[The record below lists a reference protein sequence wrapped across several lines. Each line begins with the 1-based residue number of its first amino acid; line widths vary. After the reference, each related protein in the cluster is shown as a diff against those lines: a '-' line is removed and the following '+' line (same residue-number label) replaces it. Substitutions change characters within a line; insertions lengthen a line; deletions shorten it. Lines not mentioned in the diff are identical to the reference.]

1 MIFRQGICQNEPSM
15 KQWLLLMCV
24 LTLAGC
30 TAPRVSRYDE
40 FEKVKVDK
48 MVGNDVKFHL
58 LTRTLV
64 CLNAMRES
72 RWPSPATNETVTW
85 MTNYVVTS
93 FTNLTVS
100 SSSNEQLASNT
111 NLLPAPAAPAGEK
124 RGEGGE
130 EAPVIIAAPAAQD
143 TSGSGVTVSTARN
156 ESVAVAPNQRVVSQT
171 FQRVTQL
178 SSQATLTTNQQ
189 AVTSGTNQTL
199 TVETNL
205 VVTTV
210 TNQVIQPL
218 TNLTVVSPTQP
229 VFDYYLYTELA
240 PPDFPLQPGES
251 LIVLVDGER
260 HSFSPVQPQSGW
272 VSRRGYLTTFYKVPP
287 EVVVGI
293 ANANEVK
300 LRIKGATGTLERRL
314 SRASRQHFRE
324 FLLANFGEE
333 KETVRLAAPKDR
345 PS

>member
-1 MIFRQGICQNEPSM
+1 
-15 KQWLLLMCV
+15 MCV

-48 MVGNDVKFHL
+48 MVGNGVKFHL
-58 LTRTLV
+58 LTRTIV

-72 RWPSPATNETVTW
+72 RWPSPSTNETVSFV
-85 MTNYVVTS
+85 TNYVLTS

-100 SSSNEQLASNT
+100 SSRNEQLASNT
-111 NLLPAPAAPAGEK
+111 NLLANPLPPPAEKPAGV
-124 RGEGGE
+124 GE
-130 EAPVIIAAPAAQD
+130 EAPPVPPVPVVQD
-143 TSGSGVTVSTARN
+143 TSGSGVTISTARS
-156 ESVAVAPNQRVVSQT
+156 ESLAVAPNQSVLSQT

-178 SSQATLTTNQQ
+178 NSQATLTTNQQ
-189 AVTSGTNQTL
+189 AVTSGTNQTI

-205 VVTTV
+205 VVTTL
-210 TNQVIQPL
+210 TNQVIQPV
-218 TNLTVVSPTQP
+218 TNVTVLSPSQP
-229 VFDYYLYTELA
+229 VFDYYLYTEVA
-240 PPDFPLQPGES
+240 PPDFPLQAGES
-251 LIVLVDGER
+251 LVILVDGER
-260 HSFSPVQPQSGW
+260 HAFSPAQPRSGW

-293 ANANEVK
+293 ANADEVQ

-324 FLLANFGEE
+324 FLLANFGDE
-333 KETVRLAAPKDR
+333 KDTVRLNAPKDR